1 MINKSRK
8 FKIFDSDALKNFHKR
23 IFFSIIV
30 FLCCYFAA
38 VFRIAE
44 VMIFDID
51 NKELSEIIIQPE
63 RGKIYDRNGQ
73 LLSANIRSYS
83 LFAKSSKIKN
93 KTNLSKKLSQIIN
106 ISSDK
111 IYMKLNSDKKFVYI
125 KRNIS
130 PREHQKI
137 IELGEINLQTQL
149 ENKRIYPYQNA
160 SSHIVGYVNIDNKG
174 QSGIESGY
182 EDTLNQG
189 NDIFLSI
196 DINLQ
201 NAVRL
206 ELIKT
211 ITKFSADSG
220 LSIIIDI
227 KKGEILSLN
236 NYPDYNPNNIKSSN
250 LEERLNRALQSNYEM
265 GSTFKPLTVAMGID
279 YNLIKKN
286 MIFDV
291 SKPIKNTIHDFH
303 PFNGYLS
310 IKDIIVK
317 SSNIGIAKIAKKI
330 GKENQ
335 IDFFHKIGF
344 YDAIKINLAEATK
357 PLGNQNNWGEM
368 ETMTIG
374 YGHGFAVTPLHLAV
388 AYCTILN
395 QGKKINPK
403 LILNQEDQD
412 VTFVMKK
419 ETSDYILTLLR
430 AVVNET
436 EYTGPRVKIDGYD
449 IGGKTGT
456 AELLDEFGKYNKDAN
471 RTLFVGAFPMID
483 PKYLI
488 LTIIDNPK
496 KIRKENYSIT
506 GATVNAPL
514 TKNIILRMIEILNI
528 PKIINNEILNAATT
542 INYINNNAIN

>member
-1 MINKSRK
+1 MIKKSKK

-30 FLCCYFAA
+30 FVCFYFVA
-38 VFRIAE
+38 VFRIAD
-44 VMIFDID
+44 VMIFDI
-51 NKELSEIIIQPE
+51 NNEEFSEIINQPE

-83 LFAKSSKIKN
+83 LFAKPTKIKN
-93 KTNLSKKLSQIIN
+93 KTNLSIKLSQIIN
-106 ISSDK
+106 INSDK
-111 IYMKLNSDKKFVYI
+111 IYMKLKSNKNFVYI

-130 PREHQKI
+130 PKEHQKI
-137 IELGEINLQTQL
+137 IELGEINLQMQL

-160 SSHIVGYVNIDNKG
+160 SSHIVGHVNIDNKG
-174 QSGIESGY
+174 QAGVESGY
-182 EDTLNQG
+182 ENILNQG
-189 NDIFLSI
+189 QDLFLSI

-201 NAVRL
+201 NAIRQ

-220 LSIIIDI
+220 LSIIMDI

-236 NYPDYNPNNIKSSN
+236 NYPDYNPNNILNSN

-279 YNLIKKN
+279 YNLIQKD

-291 SKPIKNTIHDFH
+291 SRPIKNTIHDFH
-303 PFNGYLS
+303 PFNGSLN

-330 GKENQ
+330 GKQNQ

-344 YDAIKINLAEATK
+344 YDSVKINLIEATK

-388 AYCTILN
+388 AYCILLN
-395 QGKKINPK
+395 QGKKLRPK
-403 LILNQEDQD
+403 LILNQEDHD
-412 VTFVMKK
+412 VTFVIKK
-419 ETSDYILTLLR
+419 ETSDYILKLLR

-456 AELLDEFGKYNKDAN
+456 AELLNESGNYNKDAN
-471 RTLFVGAFPMID
+471 RTLFVGAFPMNN

-496 KIRKENYSIT
+496 KIKKENYSIT

-528 PKIINNEILNAATT
+528 PKLVNNQILNAATT
-542 INYINNNAIN
+542 INYINNNATN